1 MTRWTVKARASMAAL
16 AVWLLLGGAALA
28 QATGR
33 GNDAALPES
42 LRDVDIRER
51 FVPLRGVETAG
62 RIDALE
68 GTVVVIHR
76 DAGEAYFGR
85 AGDPVYENDALETL
99 RGSRCRIRFRNE
111 DVVTMASE
119 TRFGVDTY
127 REQRETE
134 KPRSLF
140 SMVKGKAMFYALR
153 LFGRRDREVTVK
165 TPTAVAG
172 VRGTKFGVHV
182 YWEEPETAGRT
193 GVRVAALG
201 GGAEMLLG
209 QTPPPGRSFTD
220 CFSEDGSLDV
230 NGQTVTPGS
239 MFRGRDGAVVPTPPG
254 YVRSFEAQT
263 SVRGGGPGGAGPGT
277 GSGDDPAGDE
287 EGDGEAPLTEDDTT
301 TPAASAGV
309 ADMLADTTVQ
319 ETGIRTQESDAA
331 GGGIAEGRTA
341 GRVSGIAMLLVKSMG
356 FPWHVPST
364 SGPFYVHGP
373 NPLGDGA
380 DTHKAYELQHEGDA
394 DYRLVLQETDAI
406 GSKARVTE
414 FDWGF
419 GSNNALGTPRTFVY
433 FQGGHYQ
440 DAGGHNFLEWGW
452 WEDTNPAGD
461 RGLVGQNG
469 TDKFFA
475 ATQKIWHV
483 EGDRTHPDYI
493 DYLQEQGAVFS
504 YSGGAHGVFVDES
517 ATPSPAAE
525 HLAGS
530 FSCDI
535 DFGSRRVSNFKID
548 ASGGDYGVHLN
559 GSGTVDAN
567 GELDVDDLTGT
578 LSKQGTPHTVQDE
591 PTGAGGVVLGA
602 EAEGVAGAWHAH
614 DGSHYWATGEFHG
627 RR

>member
-28 QATGR
+28 QDATGR

-76 DAGEAYFGR
+76 GTGEAYFGR

-182 YWEEPETAGRT
+182 YWVEDETAGRA
-193 GVRVAALG
+193 GVRLAALE
-201 GGAEMLLG
+201 GGAGMLLG

-287 EGDGEAPLTEDDTT
+287 EGDGDPPVTGDGST

-356 FPWHVPST
+356 FPWHVSST

-380 DTHKAYELQHEGDA
+380 DTHVAYELQHEGDA
-394 DYRLVLQETDAI
+394 DYRLVLQETDAT
-406 GSKARVTE
+406 GSKAQVTE
-414 FDWGF
+414 FDY
-419 GSNNALGTPRTFVY
+419 GSLDPTLPTPLRTFTY
-433 FQGGHYQ
+433 FQGGSYK
-440 DAGGHNFLEWGW
+440 DASGHSFLEWGW
-452 WEDTNPAGD
+452 WEDTQDDGKIGESGAGWF
-461 RGLVGQNG
+461 L
-469 TDKFFA
+469 A
-475 ATQKIWHV
+475 ATRKIWHV

-525 HLAGS
+525 PLAGS
-530 FSCDI
+530 FSCNI
-535 DFGSRRVSNFKID
+535 DFGSRQVSSFKID
-548 ASGGDYGVHLN
+548 ASGGGYDVHLS

-578 LSKQGTPHTVQDE
+578 LSGHIVQDE